1 MAEVK
6 INLGNGE
13 KLPKEVLDEIKLR
26 TMEWERLRKKAG
38 LDLSDSERICQL
50 EVTQSKL
57 RGDYMFWKRIALSL
71 LWSIFFTSI
80 ISFGIMLGRILRG

>member
-26 TMEWERLRKKAG
+26 TIEWERMRKKSG
-38 LDLSDSERICQL
+38 LDLSDSARICQL
-50 EVTQSKL
+50 EIVCSKL
-57 RGDYMFWKRIALSL
+57 RSDYMFWKRIALSL
-71 LWSIFFTSI
+71 LWSIFFTSMFSLG
-80 ISFGIMLGRILRG
+80 ISLGRILRG